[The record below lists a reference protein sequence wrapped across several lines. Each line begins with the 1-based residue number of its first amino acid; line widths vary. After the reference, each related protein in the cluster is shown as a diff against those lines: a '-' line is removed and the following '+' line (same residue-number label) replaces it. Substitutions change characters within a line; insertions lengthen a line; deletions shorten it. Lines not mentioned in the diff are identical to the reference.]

1 MDSMFPMDFAEKYP
15 HGKPFGA
22 LSGAGSGLWALQ
34 LTSAQLL
41 ALQTTAVQIVPAPS
55 IGPGYQL
62 YPTTLY
68 SEYVY
73 NSTAYTIGNA
83 DNAFQI
89 EYTGKAVSLLS
100 QTVTG
105 LVDQTVS
112 TCCATQVTLAG
123 SKIAKTNCNGLGLEV
138 KLVGTTPALTL
149 GNGVVNI
156 VLGYDVV
163 TLF

>member
-1 MDSMFPMDFAEKYP
+1 MDSMFPLDFAEKFP
-15 HGKPFGA
+15 QGKYKALPGA
-22 LSGAGSGLWALQ
+22 AGGLVAIQ

-41 ALQTTAVQIVPAPS
+41 ALQTTAVQLVPAPS

-62 YPTTLY
+62 YPTALY
-68 SEYVY
+68 SEYVF
-73 NSTAYTIGNA
+73 NSVAYTIGNA

-89 EYTGKAVSLLS
+89 EYTGKAVALLS

-105 LVDQTVS
+105 LVDQSVS
-112 TCCATQVTLAG
+112 TCCVTQVTLAG
-123 SKIAKTNCNGLGLEV
+123 AKIAKTNCNGLGLEV
-138 KLVGTTPALTL
+138 KLAGTTPALTL

-156 VLGYDVV
+156 VLGYDIV

>member
-1 MDSMFPMDFAEKYP
+1 MDSMFPLDFAEKFP
-15 HGKPFGA
+15 QGKYKSLPGA
-22 LSGAGSGLWALQ
+22 AGGLVAIQ

-41 ALQTTAVQIVPAPS
+41 ALQTTAVQLVAAPS

-62 YPTTLY
+62 YPVSLY
-68 SEYVY
+68 SEYVF
-73 NSTAYTIGNA
+73 NSVAYTIGNA

-105 LVDQTVS
+105 LVDQAAS
-112 TCCATQVTLAG
+112 TCCVTQVTLAG
-123 SKIAKTNCNGLGLEV
+123 AKIAKTNCNGLGLEV
-138 KLVGTTPALTL
+138 KLAGTTPALTL

-156 VLGYDVV
+156 VLGYDIV